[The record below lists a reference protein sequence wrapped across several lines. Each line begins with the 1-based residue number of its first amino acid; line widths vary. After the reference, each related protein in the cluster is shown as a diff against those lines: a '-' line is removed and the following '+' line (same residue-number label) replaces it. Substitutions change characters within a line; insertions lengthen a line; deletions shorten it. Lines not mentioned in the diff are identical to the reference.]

1 MRIAPVQ
8 QSTPAAMPQLALQRR
23 WYSILG
29 IQVSVASDISGVL
42 ERVDETYI
50 AFRQGVGMG
59 EPTLV
64 VQSWRLDDG
73 GFLVCDSR
81 GYERRWPGAHEAL
94 LDTLER
100 IVHGVLAGLQSEGVY
115 AIHAGATVYRGEA
128 VAVAGRSGQGKTTLV
143 LGLLRRGL
151 GFLSDEFAVA
161 DAATQQILPYRRSL
175 HIRPGTPALIPE
187 LRFLERRPQLRLGGG
202 IEWAVTPYDLDRAL
216 PGCLAPAAPLR
227 YVILLDGAPNRDAY
241 PSITSVPAALATM
254 ELLRGTWG
262 ASVDFAGGLA
272 RIGQLLSGARCAR
285 LRVGALEATLDCVLA
300 WLEANHG

>member
-1 MRIAPVQ
+1 MWTAPAQ
-8 QSTPAAMPQLALQRR
+8 ESTPAVMPLFAFSRS

-29 IQVSVASDISGVL
+29 IQVAVASDIPDLL

-50 AFRQGVGMG
+50 LFRQDPGVG
-59 EPTLV
+59 EPALV

-81 GYERRWPGAHEAL
+81 GYEQYWPGAHEAL

-100 IVHGVLAGLQSEGVY
+100 IVHGVLAGLQSQGVY
-115 AIHAGATVYRGEA
+115 AIHAGAMVYRD
-128 VAVAGRSGQGKTTLV
+128 VALAIAGRSGQGKTTLV

-161 DAATQQILPYRRSL
+161 DAASQQILPYRRSV
-175 HIRPGTPALIPE
+175 HVRPGTPALIPE
-187 LRFLERRPQLRLGGG
+187 LRFLEHRPQLQLGGG
-202 IEWAVTPYDLDRAL
+202 IEWAVTPYDLDRVL
-216 PGCLAPAAPLR
+216 PGCLAPAARLR
-227 YVILLDGAPNRDAY
+227 YVILLDGAPNPDAC

-262 ASVDFAGGLA
+262 VSVDFAGGLA
-272 RIGQLLSGARCAR
+272 RISQLLSGARCAR
-285 LRVGALEATLDCVLA
+285 LRVGAFEATLDCVLA